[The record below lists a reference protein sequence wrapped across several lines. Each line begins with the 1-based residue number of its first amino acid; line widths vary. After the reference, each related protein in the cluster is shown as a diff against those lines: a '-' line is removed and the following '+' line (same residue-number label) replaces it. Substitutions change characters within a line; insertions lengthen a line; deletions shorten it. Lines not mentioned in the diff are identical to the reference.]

1 VVSQNVKD
9 WLEKNGYGYLVNIQN
24 VGGGC
29 INQGFRLIT
38 ASGETF
44 FLKSNKNIPGDM
56 FQREAQG
63 LTALQQPGVPRVPQP
78 YLYGL
83 DFLLMEDLSPTSPGG
98 DYWIKFGNR
107 LAVLHKVISDK
118 FGFPHDNYI
127 GSGVYCPK
135 TLLGHADDL
144 IFNAYSARTASGVI
158 SETEPCPNGG
168 SYTLTVTWDG
178 PDDPAD
184 CSQAQNPR
192 MEYSFSSCRED
203 TTTLNGTMGIYF
215 IGNLCTE
222 KPTAFVMYFTNFKF
236 QDQVDNTDV
245 TMDFTMDFSNIQY
258 NQFNKITELTAT
270 VDGSF
275 FGSIAGDQFRESY
288 ENIIIAG
295 RYTTVDSIPGEL
307 YTLNGK
313 YRGACL
319 DGWVTIETID
329 PIFRP
334 ESGKC
339 PTAGHIKISGNG
351 EATIEY
357 RSDSGVTINVGG
369 EELNYT
375 SCDDLPTCS

>member
-1 VVSQNVKD
+1 MKGKKSDPASRGEAGFCLTKKGIMKK
-9 WLEKNGYGYLVNIQN
+9 ERNGFINSLRYLCFISLIGIGLMAIIATGGD
-24 VGGGC
+24 GGGGAPTPEPVEQAT
-29 INQGFRLIT
+29 IDSSTAPKI
-38 ASGETF
+38 ASGIG
-44 FLKSNKNIPGDM
+44 NITTGIN
-56 FQREAQG
+56 A
-63 LTALQQPGVPRVPQP
+63 AL
-78 YLYGL
+78 LFITL
-83 DFLLMEDLSPTSPGG
+83 D
-98 DYWIKFGNR
+98 
-107 LAVLHKVISDK
+107 
-118 FGFPHDNYI
+118 I
-127 GSGVYCPK
+127 GSGAYCPK